1 MNFFK
6 RELIAGRVSLPGM
19 GDYFMKGKQMKR
31 VAVLLAA
38 SVLTAQCP
46 VCPLKAQ
53 EKMTFMSE
61 NGFVGLEGSS
71 SDYTIE
77 FPEEP
82 EIFNEFTSSF
92 TEESKTSSE
101 EITSTEESETSRKT
115 KQPPQKSPKHPEK
128 AQPPQKSPKHPAK
141 LPQPPQKSPKH

>member
-61 NGFVGLEGSS
+61 NGFIGLEGSS

-101 EITSTEESETSRKT
+101 EITSTEESETSRKNKT
-115 KQPPQKSPKHPEK
+115 TSAEESETSSKNKTTSAEESETSRESTTS
-128 AQPPQKSPKHPAK
+128 AED
-141 LPQPPQKSPKH
+141 

>member
-61 NGFVGLEGSS
+61 NGFIGLEGSS

-101 EITSTEESETSRKT
+101 EITSTEESETSRKNKTTSAEESETSRESTTSAEESET
-115 KQPPQKSPKHPEK
+115 KSERNSRRTRK
-128 AQPPQKSPKHPAK
+128 
-141 LPQPPQKSPKH
+141 